1 MENLQRRD
9 LNGVEPEVNTV
20 YNDGE
25 LALIENIR
33 DTQQLL
39 PCQLD
44 IFAIVLVR
52 EGKAT
57 VTING
62 LHYEAR
68 RDDLF
73 ICAPLDIVEGGML
86 SLDFRGLCICVSTA
100 YMKRIYPLANN
111 SWDIKL
117 VIEKNTKCSLRPYEV
132 AVFCQY
138 FDLLHL
144 KTQHPT
150 PTQKKVVDTLVLAFI
165 YDMQGLLSRLVE
177 LKTPRS
183 FTSSEALFQQFV
195 ELISSTYPKPR
206 SVAYYAQQLNIS
218 PKYLSAICKQVGGK
232 RASDLINDYVIRDID
247 NLFKYSKKSIKEI
260 AYELDF
266 PNLSFFG
273 KYVKKHFNLSPK
285 LYREKIVKEPPAF

>member
-73 ICAPLDIVEGGML
+73 ICAPLDIVESGML